1 MKLDASIA
9 AVVAGGASDL
19 GEAIGGVFCRVD
31 GAIRMGLR

>member
-9 AVVAGGASDL
+9 VVVT
-19 GEAIGGVFCRVD
+19 GGVFCRVD